1 MEKYYSDDILKKLLF
16 DLIRYSEWN
25 ITYDDQAKK
34 HIK

>member
-25 ITYDDQAKK
+25 ITYSR
-34 HIK
+34 